1 MPAAAEATALAAE
14 LLAGF
19 PAALRGA
26 GLAVDPQRAAAF
38 FAAARALPLR
48 SLADLARAGRVTL
61 VGSKEDLPAY
71 EAVFEAWFAGEPLP
85 EIVESPDE
93 EQAPPASRRR
103 DGERPLDLLDGS
115 ASGTRASADEA
126 LGRKAF
132 GRLTEADRET
142 LARIRRRL
150 GLLPALEARRLVPF
164 VRGPRIDVARTA
176 RAARR
181 TAGETLKLLKR
192 TRPYRPRRLL
202 LLVDV
207 SGSMKAHSEAT
218 LRFAHLLTRARPEVE
233 TFAFGTRLTRVT
245 RTLRHRLADEALARL
260 ADIVFDFDGG
270 TAIGASLEAF
280 LSASRHAALVRG
292 AVTLVFSDGLE
303 RGDPS
308 AMIRAIGRLARLSH
322 RLIWVTPLAADPNYR
337 PLTRA
342 MSGIL
347 PDLDAIADGSGLA
360 ALERLLGSL
369 PAIENGPRGEAR
381 RRFAGRGAGDSL
393 LFAARAIP
401 PPSRLLRGKR

>member
-1 MPAAAEATALAAE
+1 MAASAATTARAGE

-19 PAALRGA
+19 PRALREA
-26 GLAVDPQRAAAF
+26 GLAVDPQRAATF
-38 FAAARALPLR
+38 LAATRALPLR

-61 VGSKEDLPAY
+61 VGSKEDLPTY

-85 EIVESPDE
+85 EMVESPDE
-93 EQAPPASRRR
+93 EKAPPANRKR
-103 DGERPLDLLDGS
+103 DGERPLELLDGD
-115 ASGTRASADEA
+115 AAGRHTSADEA

-132 GRLTEADRET
+132 GRLSDADRAT
-142 LARIRRRL
+142 LARIGRRL
-150 GLLPALEARRLVPF
+150 GLLPTLEARRLVPF

-192 TRPYRPRRLL
+192 IRPERPRRLL

-218 LRFAHLLTRARPEVE
+218 LRFAHLLTRARPGVE
-233 TFAFGTRLTRVT
+233 TFAFGTRLSRVT
-245 RTLRHRLADEALARL
+245 RTLKHRLADEALARL
-260 ADIVFDFDGG
+260 SDIVFDFDGG
-270 TAIGASLEAF
+270 TRIGASLEAF

-308 AMIRAIGRLARLSH
+308 PMIHAVGRLARLSH

-347 PDLDAIADGSGLA
+347 SDLDAIADGSDLA
-360 ALERLLGSL
+360 ALERLLTAL
-369 PAIENGPRGEAR
+369 PDIENGPRGEAR
-381 RRFAGRGAGDSL
+381 RRFA
-393 LFAARAIP
+393 RANAQAS
-401 PPSRLLRGKR
+401 PSTVGKK